1 MKITVENALTE
12 FPKIAD
18 KFSDEINQVF
28 NMPGF
33 PSWIKVYGR
42 SEKIDKLVDDWLAQV
57 NEFLSESKEEDAP
70 KKKKEIYEVP
80 KIEVREPKFKVGDKV
95 LTDHS
100 STNVYTISEVGNG
113 KYKLAET
120 TGWWSESQLEKAPN
134 KKKEVYEAPEITV
147 KDEPKKRETKKKK
160 EKGKKEKETKKKKED
175 ESNYVESIPESRKII
190 KRFVD
195 LVEKKSSKKDFMNEA
210 RLILSSLQKSIVEKK
225 IRKTDDNANYIR
237 RIQNLLCMCLNE
249 NNNNIEVKDKDLEKM
264 REIGN
269 SEKVSESVKLAKA
282 YISIQGK
289 ADIEKAKNLLN
300 RINKAIK
307 NDKVAPEVMVI
318 KKSVQDFVDE
328 KTEKIEATKR
338 ELRGI
343 YGLSGIEEV
352 ENENDD
358 MNSLSLLNKN
368 FTVLNLGGKW
378 GDFIGKPSTNLK
390 MMVYGMPGNGKSTFS
405 IQFAAYL
412 SKQKG
417 MKVLYVASE
426 EKLGYTLKEKLMR
439 LDAANS
445 NLWISE
451 DIEGKDLSQYDVVFL
466 DSINDLNMTSDDLN
480 KLPKNVA
487 YVWVVQC
494 TKDGSYRGDQGLAH
508 DCDIVIKVESMKATT
523 QKNRFGGGVV
533 FDVL

>member
-28 NMPGF
+28 NKPQF

-42 SEKIDKLVDDWLAQV
+42 SETIDKLIDEWLSQV
-57 NEFLSESKEEDAP
+57 NDTLEASGG
-70 KKKKEIYEVP
+70 KKKKEVYETP

-100 STNVYTISEVGNG
+100 STNVYTISEVVNG

-120 TGWWSESQLEKAPN
+120 TGWWSESQLEKAPK

-175 ESNYVESIPESRKII
+175 KSTYVESIDESCKII
-190 KRFVD
+190 KRFVNLID
-195 LVEKKSSKKDFMNEA
+195 NKHSKKDFFEKA
-210 RLILSSLQKSIVEKK
+210 RLILASLQKSIVEKR
-225 IRKTDDNANYIR
+225 IRKTDEHTSYIR
-237 RIQNLLCMCLNE
+237 RIQKLLCKVLNE
-249 NNNNIEVKDKDLEKM
+249 KNNNVKIKEVDLEKM
-264 REIGN
+264 REIAS

-289 ADIEKAKNLLN
+289 TDLEKAKKLLN
-300 RINKAIK
+300 RINLAIK
-307 NDKVAPEVMVI
+307 NDKVSPEIHSI
-318 KKSVQDFVDE
+318 KKSIEDFVGD
-328 KTEKIEATKR
+328 KTERIETSER

-343 YGLSGIEEV
+343 YGLSGIDSV

-358 MNSLSLLNKN
+358 LNSLSLLNKN

-378 GDFIGKPSTNLK
+378 GDFVGKPSKNFK

-405 IQFAAYL
+405 ILFAAYL

-426 EKLGYTLKEKLMR
+426 EKLGYTFKEKLMR

-451 DIEGKDLSQYDVVFL
+451 DIEGKDFSQYDVVFL

-487 YVWVVQC
+487 YVCVVQC
-494 TKDGSYRGDQGLAH
+494 TKDGSYKGDQGLAH
-508 DCDIVIKVESMKATT
+508 DCDIVIKVESMKATKE
-523 QKNRFGGGVV
+523 KNRFGGGVV